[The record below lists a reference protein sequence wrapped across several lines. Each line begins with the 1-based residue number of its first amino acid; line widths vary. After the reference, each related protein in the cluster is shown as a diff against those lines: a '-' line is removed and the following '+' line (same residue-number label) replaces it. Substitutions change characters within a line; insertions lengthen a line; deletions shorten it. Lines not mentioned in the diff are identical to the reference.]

1 MAVEFRFANL
11 GEYPR
16 ISDFLNEHWAKNH
29 IYTRNRPLFD
39 WSFHR
44 PGHWDPEQLQLLAG
58 IGRPANFWEFL
69 AAFRSRSTVSGSL
82 RKRCGS

>member
-29 IYTRNRPLFD
+29 IYTRNRRSVRLELSPARPLG
-39 WSFHR
+39 SQ
-44 PGHWDPEQLQLLAG
+44 QLQLFAG
-58 IGRPANFWEFL
+58 
-69 AAFRSRSTVSGSL
+69 
-82 RKRCGS
+82 C

>member
-11 GEYPR
+11 SEYPR

-44 PGHWDPEQLQLLAG
+44 PGHWEKDSYAS
-58 IGRPANFWEFL
+58 IV
-69 AAFRSRSTVSGSL
+69 RSRPSP
-82 RKRCGS
+82 